1 MTRAI
6 DEQEVAAALQRT
18 MARLHCAPIG
28 RIRNKEGSM
37 NEQIQ
42 PSKGAPLFNPWS
54 SEFIANPYPSYHLLR
69 ETEPMHYM
77 PLGLYVA
84 SRHADI
90 TTILRDKRFGK
101 DFIGRMTRR
110 AGPQIL
116 EEPVYRSM
124 SHWMLQLDPPDH
136 GRLRGLVVRAF
147 SARRIEDMRPRIH
160 GIVDDIIRV
169 PAGIGRSGSQA
180 LSLIINI
187 GQDWLHSWS
196 SASSPSLAIRGP

>member
-1 MTRAI
+1 
-6 DEQEVAAALQRT
+6 
-18 MARLHCAPIG
+18 
-28 RIRNKEGSM
+28 M

-54 SEFIANPYPSYHLLR
+54 PEFIANPYPSYHLLR

-84 SRHADI
+84 SRHADV

-116 EEPVYRSM
+116 EEPIYRSM

-136 GRLRGLVVRAF
+136 GRLRGLVVRR
-147 SARRIEDMRPRIH
+147 SARGGSKICGPVFRPL
-160 GIVDDIIRV
+160 
-169 PAGIGRSGSQA
+169 SMA
-180 LSLIINI
+180 LSIT
-187 GQDWLHSWS
+187 S
-196 SASSPSLAIRGP
+196 SRAAIWI

>member
-1 MTRAI
+1 MI
-6 DEQEVAAALQRT
+6 EQF
-18 MARLHCAPIG
+18 
-28 RIRNKEGSM
+28 
-37 NEQIQ
+37 Q

-54 SEFIANPYPSYHLLR
+54 PEFIANPTLSYHLLR

-124 SHWMLQLDPPDH
+124 S
-136 GRLRGLVVRAF
+136 R
-147 SARRIEDMRPRIH
+147 
-160 GIVDDIIRV
+160 
-169 PAGIGRSGSQA
+169 
-180 LSLIINI
+180 
-187 GQDWLHSWS
+187 
-196 SASSPSLAIRGP
+196 

>member
-1 MTRAI
+1 
-6 DEQEVAAALQRT
+6 
-18 MARLHCAPIG
+18 
-28 RIRNKEGSM
+28 M

-54 SEFIANPYPSYHLLR
+54 PNFIANPYPSYHLLR

-90 TTILRDKRFGK
+90 ATILRDRRFGK

-110 AGPQIL
+110 SGPQIL

-124 SHWMLQLDPPDH
+124 SYWMLHSIPLTTAACAVSWCGH
-136 GRLRGLVVRAF
+136 LARGGLKICGRAF
-147 SARRIEDMRPRIH
+147 RPSSMTSS
-160 GIVDDIIRV
+160 IRSNR
-169 PAGIGRSGSQA
+169 ATI
-180 LSLIINI
+180 
-187 GQDWLHSWS
+187 WT
-196 SASSPSLAIRGP
+196 

>member
-1 MTRAI
+1 
-6 DEQEVAAALQRT
+6 
-18 MARLHCAPIG
+18 
-28 RIRNKEGSM
+28 M

-54 SEFIANPYPSYHLLR
+54 PEFIANPYPSYHLLR

-84 SRHADI
+84 SRHADV

-116 EEPVYRSM
+116 EEPIYRSM
-124 SHWMLQLDPPDH
+124 SGQH
-136 GRLRGLVVRAF
+136 R
-147 SARRIEDMRPRIH
+147 SA
-160 GIVDDIIRV
+160 GIVC
-169 PAGIGRSGSQA
+169 
-180 LSLIINI
+180 
-187 GQDWLHSWS
+187 S
-196 SASSPSLAIRGP
+196 SASSSSPSRWASAREDNLYATCHGQI

>member
-1 MTRAI
+1 
-6 DEQEVAAALQRT
+6 
-18 MARLHCAPIG
+18 
-28 RIRNKEGSM
+28 M

-54 SEFIANPYPSYHLLR
+54 AEFIANPYLSYHLLR

-90 TTILRDKRFGK
+90 ATILRDKRFGK

-110 AGPQIL
+110 SGPQIL

-124 SHWMLQLDPPDH
+124 SH
-136 GRLRGLVVRAF
+136 
-147 SARRIEDMRPRIH
+147 
-160 GIVDDIIRV
+160 
-169 PAGIGRSGSQA
+169 
-180 LSLIINI
+180 
-187 GQDWLHSWS
+187 
-196 SASSPSLAIRGP
+196 

>member
-1 MTRAI
+1 MI
-6 DEQEVAAALQRT
+6 EQF
-18 MARLHCAPIG
+18 
-28 RIRNKEGSM
+28 
-37 NEQIQ
+37 Q

-54 SEFIANPYPSYHLLR
+54 PEFIANPYPSYHLLR

-124 SHWMLQLDPPDH
+124 SRCAAA
-136 GRLRGLVVRAF
+136 RLRPAP
-147 SARRIEDMRPRIH
+147 RPPAQPR
-160 GIVDDIIRV
+160 G
-169 PAGIGRSGSQA
+169 AGI
-180 LSLIINI
+180 
-187 GQDWLHSWS
+187 
-196 SASSPSLAIRGP
+196 